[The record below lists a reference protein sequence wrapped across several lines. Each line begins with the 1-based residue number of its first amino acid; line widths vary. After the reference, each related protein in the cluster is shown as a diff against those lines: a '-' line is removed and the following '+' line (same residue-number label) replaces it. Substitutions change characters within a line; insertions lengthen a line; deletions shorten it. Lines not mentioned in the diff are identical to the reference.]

1 MKITPWF
8 FCLLWGLAAKAQL
21 SEVHGVVSIQNS
33 QTETGRRQ
41 YVAGAVVSDD
51 LDSAQS
57 VITDDAGRFR
67 LIYVGKPAGVG
78 VHFHV
83 VKPSADLEVV
93 NISALYAVT
102 GQNDVVRISMAPK
115 GKIAG
120 LRQKIY
126 EVGKTAAEKRLDELL
141 RKDEASVNVLKKD
154 SARNAGKITELTRE
168 IAGLEEG
175 RKKIEAYAQDLAQ
188 RYAAVNLDDASPL
201 FKKAFLLFQDGDLDG
216 AMATIEQADLGD
228 MVKSILQE
236 REKIAE
242 VDKDLKVRDSI
253 QSQRS
258 KDAEKA
264 LQLKADIH
272 KALYQFDSVAECYES
287 LIELQPAN
295 LEYLF
300 DYAHFL
306 QWLNKFDQAFYL
318 YSKLQTIAKTHS
330 GAGLFNRD
338 IVVASTDVNM
348 GDLYFDKNDIRHAEA
363 AYLEAQE
370 IYERL
375 AVDAPEIY
383 QNYIALTQDNLGNV
397 YKREG
402 QYQRAEASYL
412 ESLSTR
418 RKLAAKD
425 EAKYTPLIAQT
436 QINLGNL
443 YEKEHE
449 AVKAETAF
457 MEALGIYRRL
467 ARSSPKEYEPGLATA
482 LNNLGILYF
491 DEDKYAAAE
500 TAYQEAMAIYSRLMK
515 TNPAGYEPMVV
526 AAKFNLAA
534 LFKYQKDYAR
544 ALPFFQDVAE
554 ICGRLA
560 ITNPGTYKPKLGQ
573 TLLDLAEIY
582 GDLIDTMQTAE
593 EKIAGQQRV
602 IGALEKACAL
612 YKNNMEIV
620 RQLSDAYGNLAWFQL
635 LARQYNEA
643 EQSARKGLSTD
654 DTRIWI
660 KTNLAHALL
669 LQGRFDAAMAIYTV
683 IKPLKNDKNE
693 SFARICLEDLE
704 EFDKAGIKSP
714 GIDKVKKFLKE

>member
-8 FCLLWGLAAKAQL
+8 FCLFWGLAAKAQL

-83 VKPSADLEVV
+83 VKRSPDLEVV

-102 GQNDVVRISMAPK
+102 SQSDVVQITMAPK
-115 GKIAG
+115 GKIAE
-120 LRQKIY
+120 LRQKLY
-126 EVGKTAAEKRLDELL
+126 EVGKTTLEKRLDELL
-141 RKDEASVNVLKKD
+141 RKDEASINVLKKD
-154 SARNAGKITELTRE
+154 SARNAGKITELAQE
-168 IAGLEEG
+168 IAGLEES
-175 RKKIEAYAQDLAQ
+175 RKKIEAYAEDLAQ
-188 RYAAVNLDDASPL
+188 RYSAVNLDDASPL
-201 FKKAFLLFQDGDLDG
+201 FKKAFPLFEDGDLDG
-216 AMATIEQADLGD
+216 AMATLAQTDLGG
-228 MVKSILQE
+228 MEKSILQE
-236 REKIAE
+236 REKLGQ
-242 VDKDLKVRDSI
+242 LKNDIRGRDSI
-253 QSQRS
+253 QSQRG
-258 KDAEKA
+258 KDLEKV
-264 LQLKADIH
+264 LQLKADLL
-272 KALYQFDSVAECYES
+272 KTLYQFDSAAECYEL
-287 LIELQPAN
+287 LIKLQPDN

-306 QWLNKFDQAFYL
+306 QSLNKFDQAFYL

-330 GAGLFNRD
+330 EMGFFSRN
-338 IVVASTDVNM
+338 IVLASTDVNL
-348 GDLYFDKNDIRHAEA
+348 GDLYFDKNDIPHAEA
-363 AYLEAQE
+363 AYLDAQE
-370 IYERL
+370 IYQTL
-375 AVDAPEIY
+375 AEDAPETY
-383 QNYIALTQDNLGNV
+383 ENYVALTQANLGNV
-397 YKREG
+397 YKRKG
-402 QYQRAEASYL
+402 QYHRAETAYL

-418 RKLAAKD
+418 KRLATTN
-425 EAKYTPLIAQT
+425 EIKYTPLIAQT
-436 QINLGNL
+436 QVNLGNL
-443 YEKEHE
+443 YEIEHE
-449 AVKAETAF
+449 VVKAETAF
-457 MEALGIYRRL
+457 QEAMEIYRRL
-467 ARSSPKEYEPGLATA
+467 TKSNPKEFEADLATA

-515 TNPAGYEPMVV
+515 TNPAGYEPMIV

-560 ITNPGTYKPKLGQ
+560 TTNPGAYKPKLGQ

-582 GDLIDTMQTAE
+582 GDLIDTMRTAE

-602 IGALEKACAL
+602 IAVLEKACAL

-620 RQLSDAYGNLAWFQL
+620 GQLSDAYGNLAWFQL
-635 LARQYNEA
+635 LARRYNEA
-643 EQSARKGLSTD
+643 EQSARKGLTTD

-669 LQGRFDAAMAIYTV
+669 LQGRFDEAMAIYTV
-683 IKPLKNDKNE
+683 IKPLKNDKNK

-704 EFDKAGIKSP
+704 EFEKAGIKSP
-714 GIDKVKKFLKE
+714 DIDKVKKFLKE